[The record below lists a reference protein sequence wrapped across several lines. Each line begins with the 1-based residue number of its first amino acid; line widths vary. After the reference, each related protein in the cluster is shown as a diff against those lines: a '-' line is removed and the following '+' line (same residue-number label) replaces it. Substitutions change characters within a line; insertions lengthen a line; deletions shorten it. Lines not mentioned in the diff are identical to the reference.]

1 VRDHVV
7 ELARDAEPLVGH
19 RATRFLLAFV
29 LDPPALPE
37 VLEVERTPLSSRMV
51 IITDRTSNPPGSSET
66 PLRPSIMIRRKTHRA
81 QNIVAAIALLVIIV
95 LVLLGRKSSDEPHD
109 AAKDAPGESASL
121 PAPPK
126 APAHKPAAKPTAAAS
141 TASTA
146 SAASAASTA
155 PLVVESE
162 PAEADASTD

>member
-1 VRDHVV
+1 
-7 ELARDAEPLVGH
+7 
-19 RATRFLLAFV
+19 
-29 LDPPALPE
+29 
-37 VLEVERTPLSSRMV
+37 MV

-109 AAKDAPGESASL
+109 AAKDAPGESSSP

-141 TASTA
+141 TAS
-146 SAASAASTA
+146 AASTA
-155 PLVVESE
+155 PHVVESE